1 MSKMRIE
8 IWSDIACP
16 YCYIGLKKLEKA
28 LENIK
33 ATDKVEFVLNAYE
46 LDPTLPNTP
55 SKQSFYE
62 YFASK
67 YGLSIEEAKEK
78 QQGVIDLAKEVGLNY
93 DYENLVIVNTN
104 NALRLMK
111 FASKHQ
117 VGIQVEEAL
126 FKAYFEEGKNIN
138 DLDLLL
144 KIAKDANLN
153 AEEVKAMLNSDDL
166 KERIKKDIERAENT
180 FNLQYIPFYRLN
192 FNQIIQGAI
201 TLEQYEDVLKQA
213 LKDFESGT
221 NSDGGSISGKACSV
235 DGVCS

>member
-1 MSKMRIE
+1 MNKMKIE

-16 YCYIGLKKLEKA
+16 YCYIGLKKLEQA
-28 LENIK
+28 LENIG
-33 ATDKVEFVLNAYE
+33 ATDKIEFVLNAYE
-46 LDPTLPNTP
+46 LDPTLPETP

-67 YGLSIEEAKEK
+67 YGLSVEEAKKK
-78 QQGVIDLAKEVGLNY
+78 QQGVIDLAREVGLNY

-104 NALRLMK
+104 NALRLLK

-126 FKAYFEEGKNIN
+126 FRAYFEEGKNVN
-138 DLDLLL
+138 DQELLL
-144 KIAKDANLN
+144 QIAKEAGLN
-153 AEEVKAMLNSDDL
+153 TEEVKAMLNSDDL
-166 KERIKKDIERAENT
+166 KDRIKKDIERAENT

-201 TLEQYEDVLKQA
+201 TLEQYEEVLKQA

-221 NSDGGSISGKACSV
+221 SSDGESISGKACSI